1 MSMLIRSALT
11 LVLVSLGIFYWVTK
25 PTLLAANVLK
35 PRHADLS
42 NGETLFNVGGCASC
56 HATPG
61 QPDRLKLGG
70 GRALKTAFGIF
81 IVPNISSDKTVGIGG
96 WRKLEFVNAM
106 LRGVGRSGEH
116 LYPAFPYPSYQ
127 RLSVDDVL
135 DLFAFMR
142 TVPAD
147 GTPSQPHALDFPF
160 NIRRAIGLWKFLFLD
175 RKPFQPDPAR
185 STELNRGAFLV
196 EGPAHCAECHSPRN
210 VLGAIKSS
218 RRFAGGLNPAGKGF
232 VPNITQHADGLAGW
246 SQDDMNY
253 FLKEGLTPDGQ
264 SVDSEM
270 KAVIDNTARL
280 SAADRTA
287 MAAYLKSLPAR
298 PGRPP
303 PPKTAEDK
311 KD

>member
-1 MSMLIRSALT
+1 MSVPTRFIIV
-11 LVLVSLGIFYWVTK
+11 LVLVGVGLSYWVTK
-25 PTLLAANVLK
+25 PALLTRDVLK
-35 PRHADLS
+35 PRHADLA

-70 GRALKTAFGIF
+70 GRALKTVFGTF
-81 IVPNISSDKTVGIGG
+81 VVPNISSDPKVGMGG
-96 WRKLEFVNAM
+96 WRELEFVNAM

-116 LYPAFPYPSYQ
+116 LYPAFPYTSYQ

-135 DLFAFMR
+135 DLFAFMQ

-175 RKPFQPDPAR
+175 GRTFQPDSAR
-185 STELNRGAFLV
+185 SDELNRGAFLV

-210 VLGAIKSS
+210 AFGAIQSS
-218 RRFAGGLNPAGKGF
+218 RRFAGGMNQTGNGF
-232 VPNITQHADGLAGW
+232 VPNITQHTDGIADW
-246 SQDDMNY
+246 SQDDIDY
-253 FLKEGLTPDGQ
+253 FLKEGLTPDGA
-264 SVDSEM
+264 SIASEM
-270 KAVIDNTARL
+270 KAVTDNTSRL
-280 SAADRTA
+280 SAGDRTA
-287 MAAYLKSLPAR
+287 MAAYVKSLPAR

-303 PPKTAEDK
+303 PKPAEDK